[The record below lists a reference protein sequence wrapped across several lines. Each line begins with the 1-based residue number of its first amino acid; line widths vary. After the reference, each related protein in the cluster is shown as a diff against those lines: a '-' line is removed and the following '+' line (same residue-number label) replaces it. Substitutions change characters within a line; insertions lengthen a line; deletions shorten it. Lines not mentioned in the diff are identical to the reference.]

1 MLVELAAANAAFAII
16 KEAVSNSGELISA
29 GKAIAEW
36 FDAKSTL
43 QKKVEQKPYDQ
54 RSDLEEFFA
63 LEQLKQQQE
72 ELKQLMIYRGRPGLW
87 DDWLMFQAQAKRK
100 RDEAAKQARLAEL
113 AKQAQK
119 EADRQAVLTIAAV
132 IGGILACSVL
142 IWFTFHVIVN
152 KGI

>member
-72 ELKQLMIYRGRPGLW
+72 ELKQLMIYQGRQTASFMSGTRSLCPGRW
-87 DDWLMFQAQAKRK
+87 
-100 RDEAAKQARLAEL
+100 
-113 AKQAQK
+113 
-119 EADRQAVLTIAAV
+119 
-132 IGGILACSVL
+132 
-142 IWFTFHVIVN
+142 
-152 KGI
+152 